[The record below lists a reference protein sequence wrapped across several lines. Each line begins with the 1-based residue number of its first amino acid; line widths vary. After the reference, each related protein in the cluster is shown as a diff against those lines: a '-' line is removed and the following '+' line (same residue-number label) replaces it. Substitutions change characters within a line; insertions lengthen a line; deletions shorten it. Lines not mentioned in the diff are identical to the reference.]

1 MLFGSNSLTHPMFLS
16 WIIYYDPESDP
27 AYFLLSALYWIN
39 HSTWQLILGQGEA
52 YLWWTD
58 NGFYYCIPM
67 FLIFTLWKPSCA
79 IFIFKIN
86 INAKIF
92 KSSWTNSSV
101 PLCLTN
107 RRPRIHQKKL
117 IKILRK
123 LAILWIIRTRNT
135 LQDAVPQA
143 VGKVDFWVSKCAEI
157 NSKREVKEVLD
168 IINSLLQ
175 CCK

>member
-1 MLFGSNSLTHPMFLS
+1 
-16 WIIYYDPESDP
+16 
-27 AYFLLSALYWIN
+27 
-39 HSTWQLILGQGEA
+39 
-52 YLWWTD
+52 
-58 NGFYYCIPM
+58 M

-92 KSSWTNSSV
+92 NSSWTNSSV

-123 LAILWIIRTRNT
+123 PAILWIIRTRNT

-157 NSKREVKEVLD
+157 NSKREVKQVLD
-168 IINSLLQ
+168 IINCHSPTQPQLELELDLIMGRNPPTPPHRNF
-175 CCK
+175 